1 MKTNSVFILI
11 WIAALTF
18 VSGLLNGTGFLAY
31 ASALS
36 HHTGNITRAAVELS
50 RLNIHSALH
59 ILTLPASFF
68 TGAFISGLLF
78 HEKNFEF
85 SKRYGIL
92 LMSFSLVFMYLGV
105 FNTAAIPS
113 TVFMCLVLGIQNGM
127 FIFYKGILIRTAHF
141 TGYLTDA
148 ALCLGSVFRGR
159 AEGDKK
165 KSDLKKS
172 LFYLLNI
179 LCFAAGGMCSVFIK
193 VPDVFFIAALLY
205 FICGL
210 CYFTL
215 RKLRQRN

>member
-1 MKTNSVFILI
+1 MKTSNVFILI
-11 WIAALTF
+11 WTAALTF
-18 VSGLLNGTGFLAY
+18 VSGLLNGTGFLLY

-36 HHTGNITRAAVELS
+36 HHTGNLTRAAVELS
-50 RLNIHSALH
+50 QLNVRSALY

-92 LMSFSLVFMYLGV
+92 LMSFSLIFMYLGV
-105 FNTAAIPS
+105 FNTADIPS
-113 TVFMCLVLGIQNGM
+113 TVFMCLILGIQNGM
-127 FIFYKGILIRTAHF
+127 FIFYKGILIRTTHF

-148 ALCLGSVFRGR
+148 ALCLGSAFCGT
-159 AEGDKK
+159 AGSEKK
-165 KSDLKKS
+165 KNDLKKS
-172 LFYLLNI
+172 LFYLLSI
-179 LCFAAGGMCSVFIK
+179 LCFTAGGMFSVFIK
-193 VPDVFFIAALLY
+193 APGVFFAAALIY

-215 RKLRQRN
+215 RKLKHRH

>member
-1 MKTNSVFILI
+1 MKTSSVFILI

-18 VSGLLNGTGFLAY
+18 VSGLLNGTAFLVY
-31 ASALS
+31 ASTVS
-36 HHTGNITRAAVELS
+36 HHTGNLTRAALELS

-78 HEKNFEF
+78 HEKNFKF

-92 LMSFSLVFMYLGV
+92 LMSFSLVFMYLGF
-105 FNTAAIPS
+105 FNSAGIPS
-113 TVFMCLVLGIQNGM
+113 TLFMCLILGIQNSM
-127 FIFYKGILIRTAHF
+127 FIFYKGILIRTTHF
-141 TGYLTDA
+141 TGYLTEA
-148 ALCLGSVFRGR
+148 ALCLGSAFRSEAGS
-159 AEGDKK
+159 DKK
-165 KSDLKKS
+165 KSDLQRS
-172 LFYLLNI
+172 LFYLLSI
-179 LCFAAGGMCSVFIK
+179 ACFTAGGMCSVFIN
-193 VPDVFFIAALLY
+193 VPGVFFSAALLY